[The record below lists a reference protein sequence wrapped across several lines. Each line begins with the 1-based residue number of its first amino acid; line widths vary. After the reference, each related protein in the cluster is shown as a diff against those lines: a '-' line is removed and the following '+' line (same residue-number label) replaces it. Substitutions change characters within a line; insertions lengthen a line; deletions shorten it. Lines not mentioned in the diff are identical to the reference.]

1 MAPLRSKRLSK
12 QKRFSSQKGAVMT
25 ETDERERDAWTP
37 RRPLTKEEKLER
49 IREMKAELR
58 GEPEKGNNQ
67 CA

>member
-1 MAPLRSKRLSK
+1 
-12 QKRFSSQKGAVMT
+12 MT